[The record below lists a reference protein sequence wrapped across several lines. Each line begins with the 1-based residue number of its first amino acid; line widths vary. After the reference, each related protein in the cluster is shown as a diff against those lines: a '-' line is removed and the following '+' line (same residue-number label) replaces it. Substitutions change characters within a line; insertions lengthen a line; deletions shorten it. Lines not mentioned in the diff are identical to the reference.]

1 MQFPR
6 LEAKMTIGEIEDSSA
21 RCRYVKHSISS
32 MWTSSTKSTPG
43 TSSAMPWSMYL
54 FTTLFISPRSL
65 SENKKKLVVL
75 LVNYRS
81 QGKAWSKENSPWT
94 FPWFGLLLPQ
104 RKYPTLKFCDI
115 SCCVGE
121 ISVQQSISNWN
132 THTWKIDCWRFVE
145 FGRGQRSQS
154 KPHFKYKTYWSFQ
167 AWLKRTSLK
176 EWNLA
181 TLFQQRSCV

>member
-6 LEAKMTIGEIEDSSA
+6 LEAKMTMGEIEDSSA

-65 SENKKKLVVL
+65 SENKKKLLVVL

-81 QGKAWSKENSPWT
+81 EDKAWSKENSHWT
-94 FPWFGLLLPQ
+94 FAWFGILLPQ
-104 RKYPTLKFCDI
+104 GKYPTLKFCDI
-115 SCCVGE
+115 SYCVGE

-132 THTWKIDCWRFVE
+132 THNMRKTDCCRFVE
-145 FGRGQRSQS
+145 FGRGRRSQA
-154 KPHFKYKTYWSFQ
+154 KPHFKHETYWGFQ
-167 AWLKRTSLK
+167 EWLKRTSL
-176 EWNLA
+176 
-181 TLFQQRSCV
+181 